1 MVSGMDNKGNLVAA
15 NCSEEIDQKERPK
28 RERERK
34 IRENTRERGR
44 KNRQGSLEVAYHRW
58 WYGVADDG

>member
-28 RERERK
+28 RERK
-34 IRENTRERGR
+34 KDKREHKREREKESAG
-44 KNRQGSLEVAYHRW
+44 LT
-58 WYGVADDG
+58 